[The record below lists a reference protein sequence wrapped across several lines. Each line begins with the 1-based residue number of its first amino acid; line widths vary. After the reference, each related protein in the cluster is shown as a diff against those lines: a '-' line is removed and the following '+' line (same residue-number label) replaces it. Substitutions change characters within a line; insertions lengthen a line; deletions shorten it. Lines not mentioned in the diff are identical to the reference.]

1 VIERTQFSAMIR
13 CPRPNEIKLL
23 PQIENE
29 ADRRYVR
36 VGLGH
41 IVDMPPASIAWLEFG
56 RRHDRLWI
64 ATSPLGR
71 PVGFALMKLKGG
83 TAWLDQLS
91 VLDRWQ
97 RHGHGAALIDRT
109 AQQARTLGFDTLYL
123 STYRDV
129 PWNAPFYARRGFS
142 VVPRGHWP
150 RALRVQFMLEN
161 SHGHPPWRR
170 FIMQR
175 SVGRDR

>member
-1 VIERTQFSAMIR
+1 MIR
-13 CPRPNEIKLL
+13 RPRPNEIKLL

-29 ADRRYVR
+29 ADRRYGR
-36 VGLGH
+36 VGLGR
-41 IVDMPPASIAWLEFG
+41 IVDMPPASIAALEFG

-71 PVGFALMKLKGG
+71 PIGFALTKLKGG

-97 RHGHGAALIDRT
+97 RHGFGAALIDRT
-109 AQQARTLGFDTLYL
+109 VRQARTLGFDTLYL

-142 VVPRGHWP
+142 VVPRGQWP
-150 RALRVQFMLEN
+150 RSLRVQFMLEN

-170 FIMQR
+170 VIMQR
-175 SVGRDR
+175 SLGGNC